1 MVDGSTGASGEAR
14 AAAGGSRRPI
24 TRAQL
29 HVVAVLGFCGLVSAA
44 DNWFV
49 SPALPA
55 IARGLSVLPAA
66 ATVVLTAYMVPYG
79 ALQPVCGAI
88 ADRVGRLRLLRAIVL
103 GLCAGTVL
111 CAAAP
116 SLELLVAA
124 RILTGCFAAGI
135 ISVSQAFVGDV
146 VEPARRGGAVGM
158 LMGITFTGQGLSAGL
173 GGILTELVGWR
184 VAFAS
189 FGILAAAAWILLS
202 TLREPDGAG
211 SRTPGGSGGVS
222 AAGGD
227 GFRETGG
234 SGDASAA
241 GGDGRTN
248 VLDSETRGRARAAA
262 GRRGPG
268 AESPVAAF
276 LAAAVR
282 IFLGPRRAVF
292 LLACSTGVLFLG
304 VYGLMGT
311 FLNAVCGLG
320 STEAGLVMML
330 YGVFCLVGGALSGRL
345 GGRLG
350 LPGVIAVG
358 EASAVAAACALLAS
372 AATASWVPA
381 LVAAGCLGLGYI
393 LVQPTLVTLSMDADP
408 GRAGLCTGLI
418 GSGVFIGGGVGSAL
432 GGLLL
437 GAGGYLALWGVAA
450 AGLAVQ
456 LAASRRLLG

>member
-1 MVDGSTGASGEAR
+1 MDDGAKGASGEAR

-111 CAAAP
+111 CAAVP

-211 SRTPGGSGGVS
+211 SRTSGGSGGVS
-222 AAGGD
+222 AAGGHGRAD
-227 GFRETGG
+227 GT
-234 SGDASAA
+234 A
-241 GGDGRTN
+241 GEA
-248 VLDSETRGRARAAA
+248 LARAAS
-262 GRRGPG
+262 GRRGTG
-268 AESPVAAF
+268 AERPAVAF

-282 IFLGPRRAVF
+282 IFLGPHRAVF

-372 AATASWVPA
+372 AVTASWVPA

-393 LVQPTLVTLSMDADP
+393 LVQPTLVTLSMDADLE
-408 GRAGLCTGLI
+408 RAGLCTGLI

-450 AGLAVQ
+450 TGLAVQ

>member
-1 MVDGSTGASGEAR
+1 MDDGAKGASGEAQ

-211 SRTPGGSGGVS
+211 SRASGGSGGVS
-222 AAGGD
+222 AAGG
-227 GFRETGG
+227 GCSRTSG
-234 SGDASAA
+234 SSGSVSAA
-241 GGDGRTN
+241 GGHGRADGTAG
-248 VLDSETRGRARAAA
+248 EARARAAA
-262 GRRGPG
+262 GRRGLG
-268 AESPVAAF
+268 AERPVVAF

-282 IFLGPRRAVF
+282 IFLGPHRAVF

-408 GRAGLCTGLI
+408 ERAGLCTGLI

>member
-1 MVDGSTGASGEAR
+1 MDDGAKGTSGEAQ
-14 AAAGGSRRPI
+14 AAAGGSRGPI

-189 FGILAAAAWILLS
+189 FGILAAMAWILLS

-211 SRTPGGSGGVS
+211 SRTSGGSGGVS
-222 AAGGD
+222 AAGGHGRAD
-227 GFRETGG
+227 GT
-234 SGDASAA
+234 A
-241 GGDGRTN
+241 G
-248 VLDSETRGRARAAA
+248 EARARAAS
-262 GRRGPG
+262 GRRGTG
-268 AESPVAAF
+268 AERPVVAF

-282 IFLGPRRAVF
+282 IFLGPHRAVF

-408 GRAGLCTGLI
+408 ERAGLCTGLI

>member
-1 MVDGSTGASGEAR
+1 MDDGAKGASGEAQ
-14 AAAGGSRRPI
+14 AAADGSRRPI

-211 SRTPGGSGGVS
+211 SRVPGGFGDVS
-222 AAGGD
+222 AAGGHGRAD
-227 GFRETGG
+227 GT
-234 SGDASAA
+234 A
-241 GGDGRTN
+241 G
-248 VLDSETRGRARAAA
+248 EARARAAS
-262 GRRGPG
+262 GRRGLG
-268 AESPVAAF
+268 AERPVVAF

-282 IFLGPRRAVF
+282 IFLGPHRAVF

-408 GRAGLCTGLI
+408 ERAGLCTGLI

>member
-1 MVDGSTGASGEAR
+1 MDDGAKGASGEAQ

-88 ADRVGRLRLLRAIVL
+88 ADRVGRLRLLRSIVL

-211 SRTPGGSGGVS
+211 SRASGGSGGVS
-222 AAGGD
+222 AAGGHGRAD
-227 GFRETGG
+227 GT
-234 SGDASAA
+234 A
-241 GGDGRTN
+241 G
-248 VLDSETRGRARAAA
+248 EARARAAS
-262 GRRGPG
+262 GRRGTG
-268 AESPVAAF
+268 AERPVVAF

-282 IFLGPRRAVF
+282 IFLGPNRAVF

-408 GRAGLCTGLI
+408 ERAGLCTGLI

-437 GAGGYLALWGVAA
+437 SAGGYLALWGVAA

>member
-1 MVDGSTGASGEAR
+1 MDDGAKGASGEAQ

-55 IARGLSVLPAA
+55 IARGLSVLPSA

-211 SRTPGGSGGVS
+211 SRTSGGSGGVS
-222 AAGGD
+222 AAGGH
-227 GFRETGG
+227 
-234 SGDASAA
+234 
-241 GGDGRTN
+241 
-248 VLDSETRGRARAAA
+248 GRADGTAGEARTRAAA

-372 AATASWVPA
+372 AVTASWVPA

-408 GRAGLCTGLI
+408 ERAGLCTGLI
-418 GSGVFIGGGVGSAL
+418 GSGVFIGRGLGSAL

>member
-1 MVDGSTGASGEAR
+1 MDDGAKGASGEAQ
-14 AAAGGSRRPI
+14 AAAGGSRRSI
-24 TRAQL
+24 TCAQL

-55 IARGLSVLPAA
+55 IARGLSVLPSA

-211 SRTPGGSGGVS
+211 SRASGGSGGVS
-222 AAGGD
+222 AAGGNRRAD
-227 GFRETGG
+227 GT
-234 SGDASAA
+234 A
-241 GGDGRTN
+241 G
-248 VLDSETRGRARAAA
+248 EARARAAS
-262 GRRGPG
+262 GRRGTG
-268 AESPVAAF
+268 AERPVVAF

-282 IFLGPRRAVF
+282 IFLGPHRAVF

>member
-1 MVDGSTGASGEAR
+1 MDDGATGASGEAQ
-14 AAAGGSRRPI
+14 AAADGSRRPI

-211 SRTPGGSGGVS
+211 SRTSGGSGGVS
-222 AAGGD
+222 AAGGHGRAD
-227 GFRETGG
+227 GT
-234 SGDASAA
+234 A
-241 GGDGRTN
+241 G
-248 VLDSETRGRARAAA
+248 EARARAAS
-262 GRRGPG
+262 GRRGTG
-268 AESPVAAF
+268 AERPVVAF

-372 AATASWVPA
+372 AVTASWVPA

-408 GRAGLCTGLI
+408 ERAGLCTGLI

>member
-1 MVDGSTGASGEAR
+1 MDDGAKGASGEAR

-189 FGILAAAAWILLS
+189 FGILAAMAWILLS

-211 SRTPGGSGGVS
+211 SRTSGGSGGVS
-222 AAGGD
+222 AAGGHGRAD
-227 GFRETGG
+227 GT
-234 SGDASAA
+234 AA
-241 GGDGRTN
+241 AA
-248 VLDSETRGRARAAA
+248 RARAAS
-262 GRRGPG
+262 GRRGTG
-268 AESPVAAF
+268 AERPVVAF

-282 IFLGPRRAVF
+282 IFLGPHRAVF

-408 GRAGLCTGLI
+408 ERAGLCTGLI

>member
-1 MVDGSTGASGEAR
+1 MDDGATGASGEAR
-14 AAAGGSRRPI
+14 AAAGGSRKPI

-211 SRTPGGSGGVS
+211 SRASGGSGGVS
-222 AAGGD
+222 AAGGHGRAD
-227 GFRETGG
+227 GT
-234 SGDASAA
+234 A
-241 GGDGRTN
+241 G
-248 VLDSETRGRARAAA
+248 EARARAAS
-262 GRRGPG
+262 GRRGTG
-268 AESPVAAF
+268 AERPVVAF

-282 IFLGPRRAVF
+282 IFLGPHRAVF

-437 GAGGYLALWGVAA
+437 GAGGYLVLWGVAA

>member
-1 MVDGSTGASGEAR
+1 MDDGAKGASGEVQ
-14 AAAGGSRRPI
+14 AAADGSRRPI

-88 ADRVGRLRLLRAIVL
+88 ADRVGRLHLLRAIVL

-202 TLREPDGAG
+202 TLREPDGSG
-211 SRTPGGSGGVS
+211 SRVPGGSGDVS
-222 AAGGD
+222 AAGGH
-227 GFRETGG
+227 
-234 SGDASAA
+234 
-241 GGDGRTN
+241 
-248 VLDSETRGRARAAA
+248 GRADGTAGEARTRAAA

-372 AATASWVPA
+372 AVTASWVPA

>member
-1 MVDGSTGASGEAR
+1 MDDGAKGASGEAQ
-14 AAAGGSRRPI
+14 AAADGSRRPI

-211 SRTPGGSGGVS
+211 SRTSGGSGGVS
-222 AAGGD
+222 AAGGHGRAD
-227 GFRETGG
+227 GT
-234 SGDASAA
+234 A
-241 GGDGRTN
+241 G
-248 VLDSETRGRARAAA
+248 EARARAAS
-262 GRRGPG
+262 GRRGTG
-268 AESPVAAF
+268 AERPVVAF

-282 IFLGPRRAVF
+282 IFLGPNRAVF

-408 GRAGLCTGLI
+408 ERAGLCTGLI

-432 GGLLL
+432 GGFLLS
-437 GAGGYLALWGVAA
+437 AGGYLALWGVAA

>member
-1 MVDGSTGASGEAR
+1 MDDGAQGASGEAQ
-14 AAAGGSRRPI
+14 AAADGSRRPI

-202 TLREPDGAG
+202 TLREPDGVG

-222 AAGGD
+222 AAGGH
-227 GFRETGG
+227 
-234 SGDASAA
+234 
-241 GGDGRTN
+241 
-248 VLDSETRGRARAAA
+248 GRADGTAGEARTRAAA

-372 AATASWVPA
+372 AVTASWVPA

-408 GRAGLCTGLI
+408 ERAGLCTGLI

>member
-1 MVDGSTGASGEAR
+1 MDDGAKGASGEAQ
-14 AAAGGSRRPI
+14 AAADGSRRPI

-211 SRTPGGSGGVS
+211 SRTSGGSGGVS
-222 AAGGD
+222 VAGG
-227 GFRETGG
+227 GCSRTSGG
-234 SGDASAA
+234 SGSVSAA
-241 GGDGRTN
+241 GGHGRADGTAG
-248 VLDSETRGRARAAA
+248 EARARAAS
-262 GRRGPG
+262 GRRGTG
-268 AESPVAAF
+268 AERPVVAF

-282 IFLGPRRAVF
+282 IFLGPHRAVF

-408 GRAGLCTGLI
+408 ERAGLCTGLI

>member
-1 MVDGSTGASGEAR
+1 MDDGAKGASGEAQ

-55 IARGLSVLPAA
+55 IARGLSVLPSA

-211 SRTPGGSGGVS
+211 SRTSGGSGGVS
-222 AAGGD
+222 AAGGH
-227 GFRETGG
+227 
-234 SGDASAA
+234 
-241 GGDGRTN
+241 
-248 VLDSETRGRARAAA
+248 GRADGTAGEARTRAAS
-262 GRRGPG
+262 GRRGTG
-268 AESPVAAF
+268 AERPVVAF

-282 IFLGPRRAVF
+282 IFLGPHRAVF

>member
-1 MVDGSTGASGEAR
+1 MDDGAKGASGEAQ

-55 IARGLSVLPAA
+55 IARGLSVLPSA

-211 SRTPGGSGGVS
+211 SRTSGGSGGVS
-222 AAGGD
+222 AAGGH
-227 GFRETGG
+227 
-234 SGDASAA
+234 
-241 GGDGRTN
+241 
-248 VLDSETRGRARAAA
+248 GRADGTAGEARTRAAA

-372 AATASWVPA
+372 AVTASWVPA

-408 GRAGLCTGLI
+408 ERAGLCTGLI

>member
-1 MVDGSTGASGEAR
+1 MDDGAKGASGEAQ
-14 AAAGGSRRPI
+14 AAAGGSRRSI
-24 TRAQL
+24 TCAQL

-55 IARGLSVLPAA
+55 IARGLSVLPSA

-211 SRTPGGSGGVS
+211 SRTSGGSGGVS
-222 AAGGD
+222 AAGGH
-227 GFRETGG
+227 
-234 SGDASAA
+234 
-241 GGDGRTN
+241 
-248 VLDSETRGRARAAA
+248 GRADGTAGEARTRAAA

-372 AATASWVPA
+372 AVTASWVPA

-408 GRAGLCTGLI
+408 ERAGLCTGLI

>member
-1 MVDGSTGASGEAR
+1 MEDGSTGASGEAQ
-14 AAAGGSRRPI
+14 AAADGSRRPI

-211 SRTPGGSGGVS
+211 SRTSGGSGSVSAAGGGCSRTSGGSGGVS
-222 AAGGD
+222 AAGGHGRAD
-227 GFRETGG
+227 GT
-234 SGDASAA
+234 A
-241 GGDGRTN
+241 G
-248 VLDSETRGRARAAA
+248 EARARAAS
-262 GRRGPG
+262 GRRGTG
-268 AESPVAAF
+268 AERPVVAF

-282 IFLGPRRAVF
+282 IFLGPHRAVF

-408 GRAGLCTGLI
+408 ERAGLCTGLI

-437 GAGGYLALWGVAA
+437 GAGGYLVLWGVA
-450 AGLAVQ
+450 LAVQ

>member
-1 MVDGSTGASGEAR
+1 MDDGAKGASGEAQ

-189 FGILAAAAWILLS
+189 FGILAAVAWILLS

-211 SRTPGGSGGVS
+211 SRTSGGSGSVSAAGGGCSRTSGGSGGVS
-222 AAGGD
+222 AAGGHGRAD
-227 GFRETGG
+227 GT
-234 SGDASAA
+234 A
-241 GGDGRTN
+241 G
-248 VLDSETRGRARAAA
+248 EARARAAS
-262 GRRGPG
+262 GRRGTG
-268 AESPVAAF
+268 AERPVVAF

-408 GRAGLCTGLI
+408 ERAGLCTGLI

-456 LAASRRLLG
+456 LAASRLLLG

>member
-1 MVDGSTGASGEAR
+1 M
-14 AAAGGSRRPI
+14 
-24 TRAQL
+24 
-29 HVVAVLGFCGLVSAA
+29 
-44 DNWFV
+44 
-49 SPALPA
+49 
-55 IARGLSVLPAA
+55 
-66 ATVVLTAYMVPYG
+66 
-79 ALQPVCGAI
+79 
-88 ADRVGRLRLLRAIVL
+88 
-103 GLCAGTVL
+103 
-111 CAAAP
+111 
-116 SLELLVAA
+116 
-124 RILTGCFAAGI
+124 
-135 ISVSQAFVGDV
+135 GDV

-211 SRTPGGSGGVS
+211 SRTSGGSGGVS
-222 AAGGD
+222 AAGGHGRAD
-227 GFRETGG
+227 GT
-234 SGDASAA
+234 A
-241 GGDGRTN
+241 G
-248 VLDSETRGRARAAA
+248 EARARAAF
-262 GRRGPG
+262 GRRGTG
-268 AESPVAAF
+268 AERPVVAF

-282 IFLGPRRAVF
+282 IFLGPHRAVF

-408 GRAGLCTGLI
+408 ERAGLCTGLI

-437 GAGGYLALWGVAA
+437 GAGGYLVLWGVAA

>member
-1 MVDGSTGASGEAR
+1 MDDGAKGASGEAQ

-55 IARGLSVLPAA
+55 IARGLSVLPSA

-211 SRTPGGSGGVS
+211 SRTSGGSGGVS
-222 AAGGD
+222 AAGGH
-227 GFRETGG
+227 
-234 SGDASAA
+234 
-241 GGDGRTN
+241 
-248 VLDSETRGRARAAA
+248 GRADGTAGEARTRAAA

-358 EASAVAAACALLAS
+358 EASAVVAASALLAS

>member
-1 MVDGSTGASGEAR
+1 MDDGAKGASGEAQ

-189 FGILAAAAWILLS
+189 FGILAAVAWILLS

-211 SRTPGGSGGVS
+211 SRTSGGSGGVS

-227 GFRETGG
+227 GR
-234 SGDASAA
+234 A
-241 GGDGRTN
+241 N
-248 VLDSETRGRARAAA
+248 VLDSETRSRARAAA

-268 AESPVAAF
+268 AESPVAVF

-437 GAGGYLALWGVAA
+437 GAGGYLVLWGVAA

>member
-1 MVDGSTGASGEAR
+1 MDDGAKGASGEAQ
-14 AAAGGSRRPI
+14 AAADGSRRPI

-211 SRTPGGSGGVS
+211 SRASGGSGGVS
-222 AAGGD
+222 AAGGHGRAD
-227 GFRETGG
+227 GT
-234 SGDASAA
+234 A
-241 GGDGRTN
+241 G
-248 VLDSETRGRARAAA
+248 EARARAAS
-262 GRRGPG
+262 GRRGTG
-268 AESPVAAF
+268 AERPVVAF

-282 IFLGPRRAVF
+282 IFLGPHRAVF

-372 AATASWVPA
+372 AVTASWVPA

>member
-1 MVDGSTGASGEAR
+1 MEDGSTGASGEAQ

-184 VAFAS
+184 VAFAL
-189 FGILAAAAWILLS
+189 FGILAAMAWILLS

-211 SRTPGGSGGVS
+211 SRTSGGSGSVS
-222 AAGGD
+222 AAGGHGRAD
-227 GFRETGG
+227 GT
-234 SGDASAA
+234 A
-241 GGDGRTN
+241 G
-248 VLDSETRGRARAAA
+248 EARARAAA

-350 LPGVIAVG
+350 LPGIIAVG

-372 AATASWVPA
+372 AVTASWVPA

-437 GAGGYLALWGVAA
+437 GAGGYLVLWGVAA

>member
-1 MVDGSTGASGEAR
+1 MDDGATGASGEAQ
-14 AAAGGSRRPI
+14 AAADGSRRPI

-211 SRTPGGSGGVS
+211 SRTSGGSGSVS
-222 AAGGD
+222 AAGGHGRAD
-227 GFRETGG
+227 GT
-234 SGDASAA
+234 A
-241 GGDGRTN
+241 G
-248 VLDSETRGRARAAA
+248 EARARAAS
-262 GRRGPG
+262 GRRGTG
-268 AESPVAAF
+268 AERPVVAF

-437 GAGGYLALWGVAA
+437 GAGGYLVLWGVAA

>member
-1 MVDGSTGASGEAR
+1 MDDGAKGASGEAQ
-14 AAAGGSRRPI
+14 AAAGGSRRSI
-24 TRAQL
+24 TCAQL

-55 IARGLSVLPAA
+55 IARGLSVLPSA

-211 SRTPGGSGGVS
+211 SRTSGGSGGVS
-222 AAGGD
+222 AVGGH
-227 GFRETGG
+227 
-234 SGDASAA
+234 
-241 GGDGRTN
+241 
-248 VLDSETRGRARAAA
+248 GRADGTAGEARTRAAA

-408 GRAGLCTGLI
+408 ERAGLCTGLI

>member
-1 MVDGSTGASGEAR
+1 MDDGAKGASGEAQ
-14 AAAGGSRRPI
+14 AAADGSRRPI

-227 GFRETGG
+227 GFRETGRRARRAPAPLPG
-234 SGDASAA
+234 GGGRGQSAPSSPSSPPPCASSS
-241 GGDGRTN
+241 GRTA
-248 VLDSETRGRARAAA
+248 LCSSSPARPACCFSASTASWGPSSTRCAA
-262 GRRGPG
+262 
-268 AESPVAAF
+268 S
-276 LAAAVR
+276 
-282 IFLGPRRAVF
+282 GPRR
-292 LLACSTGVLFLG
+292 
-304 VYGLMGT
+304 
-311 FLNAVCGLG
+311 
-320 STEAGLVMML
+320 
-330 YGVFCLVGGALSGRL
+330 R
-345 GGRLG
+345 
-350 LPGVIAVG
+350 
-358 EASAVAAACALLAS
+358 AS
-372 AATASWVPA
+372 
-381 LVAAGCLGLGYI
+381 
-393 LVQPTLVTLSMDADP
+393 
-408 GRAGLCTGLI
+408 
-418 GSGVFIGGGVGSAL
+418 
-432 GGLLL
+432 
-437 GAGGYLALWGVAA
+437 
-450 AGLAVQ
+450 
-456 LAASRRLLG
+456 

>member
-1 MVDGSTGASGEAR
+1 MDDGAKGASGEAQ
-14 AAAGGSRRPI
+14 AAAGGSRRSI
-24 TRAQL
+24 TCAQL
-29 HVVAVLGFCGLVSAA
+29 HVVAVLGLCGLVSAA

-55 IARGLSVLPAA
+55 IARGLSVLPSA

-211 SRTPGGSGGVS
+211 SRTSGGSGGVS
-222 AAGGD
+222 AAGGH
-227 GFRETGG
+227 
-234 SGDASAA
+234 
-241 GGDGRTN
+241 
-248 VLDSETRGRARAAA
+248 GRADGTAGEARTRAAS

-372 AATASWVPA
+372 AVTASWVPA

-408 GRAGLCTGLI
+408 ERAGLCTGLI

>member
-1 MVDGSTGASGEAR
+1 MDDGATGASGEAR

-29 HVVAVLGFCGLVSAA
+29 HVVAALGFCGLVSAA

-211 SRTPGGSGGVS
+211 SRTSGGSGGVS
-222 AAGGD
+222 AAGGH
-227 GFRETGG
+227 
-234 SGDASAA
+234 
-241 GGDGRTN
+241 
-248 VLDSETRGRARAAA
+248 GRADGTAGEARTRAAA

-456 LAASRRLLG
+456 LAASRLLLG

>member
-1 MVDGSTGASGEAR
+1 MDDGAKGTSGEAQ

-55 IARGLSVLPAA
+55 IACGLSVLPAA

-189 FGILAAAAWILLS
+189 FGILAAMAWILLS

-211 SRTPGGSGGVS
+211 SRTSGGSGGVS
-222 AAGGD
+222 AAGGHGRAD
-227 GFRETGG
+227 GT
-234 SGDASAA
+234 A
-241 GGDGRTN
+241 G
-248 VLDSETRGRARAAA
+248 EARARAAS
-262 GRRGPG
+262 GRRGTG
-268 AESPVAAF
+268 AERPVVAF

-282 IFLGPRRAVF
+282 IFLGPHRAVF

-437 GAGGYLALWGVAA
+437 GAGGYLVLWGVAA

>member
-1 MVDGSTGASGEAR
+1 MEDGSTGASGEAR

-79 ALQPVCGAI
+79 VLQPVCGAI

-211 SRTPGGSGGVS
+211 SRTSGGSGGVS
-222 AAGGD
+222 AAGGHGRAD
-227 GFRETGG
+227 GT
-234 SGDASAA
+234 A
-241 GGDGRTN
+241 G
-248 VLDSETRGRARAAA
+248 EARARAAS
-262 GRRGPG
+262 GRRGTG
-268 AESPVAAF
+268 AERPVVAF

-282 IFLGPRRAVF
+282 IFLGPHRAVF

-372 AATASWVPA
+372 AVTASWVPA

-408 GRAGLCTGLI
+408 ERAGLCTGLI

-437 GAGGYLALWGVAA
+437 GAGGYLSLWGVAA

>member
-1 MVDGSTGASGEAR
+1 MEDGSTGASGEAQ

-189 FGILAAAAWILLS
+189 FGILAAMAWILLS

-211 SRTPGGSGGVS
+211 SRTSGGSGSVS
-222 AAGGD
+222 AAGGHGRAD
-227 GFRETGG
+227 GT
-234 SGDASAA
+234 A
-241 GGDGRTN
+241 GE
-248 VLDSETRGRARAAA
+248 VRARAAA

-268 AESPVAAF
+268 AERPVAAF

>member
-1 MVDGSTGASGEAR
+1 MEDGSTGASGEAQ
-14 AAAGGSRRPI
+14 AAADGSRRPI

-29 HVVAVLGFCGLVSAA
+29 YVVAVLGFCGLVSAA

-79 ALQPVCGAI
+79 ALQPMCGAI

-202 TLREPDGAG
+202 TLREPDGSG
-211 SRTPGGSGGVS
+211 SRVPGGSGDVS
-222 AAGGD
+222 AAGGH
-227 GFRETGG
+227 
-234 SGDASAA
+234 
-241 GGDGRTN
+241 
-248 VLDSETRGRARAAA
+248 GRADGTAGEARTRAAA

-268 AESPVAAF
+268 VESPVAAF

-345 GGRLG
+345 GGRFG

-408 GRAGLCTGLI
+408 ERAGLCTGLI

>member
-1 MVDGSTGASGEAR
+1 MEDGSTGASGEAQ
-14 AAAGGSRRPI
+14 AAADGSRRPI

-173 GGILTELVGWR
+173 GGILTDLVGWR

-211 SRTPGGSGGVS
+211 SRTSGGSGSVSAAGGGCSQTSGGSGGVS
-222 AAGGD
+222 VAGGHGRAD
-227 GFRETGG
+227 GT
-234 SGDASAA
+234 AA
-241 GGDGRTN
+241 AA
-248 VLDSETRGRARAAA
+248 RARAAA
-262 GRRGPG
+262 GRRGTG
-268 AESPVAAF
+268 AERPVAAF

-282 IFLGPRRAVF
+282 IFLGPHRAVF

-408 GRAGLCTGLI
+408 GRAGLCTGII
-418 GSGVFIGGGVGSAL
+418 GSGVFIGGVVGSAL

-437 GAGGYLALWGVAA
+437 GAGGYLVLWGVAA

>member
-1 MVDGSTGASGEAR
+1 MDDGATGASGEAR
-14 AAAGGSRRPI
+14 AAAGGSRRSI
-24 TRAQL
+24 TCAQL
-29 HVVAVLGFCGLVSAA
+29 HVVAVLGLCGLVSAA

-55 IARGLSVLPAA
+55 IARGLSVLPSA

-211 SRTPGGSGGVS
+211 SRASGGSGGVS
-222 AAGGD
+222 AAGGHGRAD
-227 GFRETGG
+227 GT
-234 SGDASAA
+234 A
-241 GGDGRTN
+241 G
-248 VLDSETRGRARAAA
+248 EARARAAA
-262 GRRGPG
+262 GRRGTG
-268 AESPVAAF
+268 AERPVAAF

-408 GRAGLCTGLI
+408 ERAGLCTGLI